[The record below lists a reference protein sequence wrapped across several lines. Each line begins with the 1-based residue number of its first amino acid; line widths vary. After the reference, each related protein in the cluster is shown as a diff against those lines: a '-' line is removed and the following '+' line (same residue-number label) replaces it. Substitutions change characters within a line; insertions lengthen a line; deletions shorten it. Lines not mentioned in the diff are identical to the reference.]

1 MNGDPI
7 PGIHN
12 YLLMRQ
18 EGMLESESPFR
29 HPHECGFHL
38 VMRQDRMLESASHF
52 PPACIAVTKGQG
64 SIPLSERKS
73 CAIIHLGL

>member
-52 PPACIAVTKGQG
+52 PCMYCSNKRAREYSTV
-64 SIPLSERKS
+64 
-73 CAIIHLGL
+73 